1 MIIVFAINN
10 RLRTGRV
17 SWVRP
22 THTHTN
28 YGHACARARER
39 VRVRRNCIRARLI
52 VVWMGVL
59 RTLIGIKDTL
69 HGASARAQVVACR
82 IESMSIGMR
91 VIFYVIAGSSVG
103 FSSAC
108 SMQCVPRIRNSIGD
122 THTHISRDTSTSS
135 IKRTNQIHANRNRSK
150 NIIKSSTAG

>member
-52 VVWMGVL
+52 VVRMRVL
-59 RTLIGIKDTL
+59 RTLIGIKDTH
-69 HGASARAQVVACR
+69 HGAALAHRWWTVELNRCQLAC
-82 IESMSIGMR
+82 
-91 VIFYVIAGSSVG
+91 V
-103 FSSAC
+103 
-108 SMQCVPRIRNSIGD
+108 
-122 THTHISRDTSTSS
+122 
-135 IKRTNQIHANRNRSK
+135 
-150 NIIKSSTAG
+150 